1 VISPPGVALLIDE
14 SSVVTPARDFKR
26 ARFRARSRLHFLPLL
41 ALAIVVVLARWWWS
55 ADHQPAVPP
64 PLMAEGEHPVVR
76 VVDGD
81 TLLLAGDVRVRLLG
95 VDTPETVKP
104 DHPPEPFGPEASEFT
119 RAFVAAGPMRLTFDR
134 ERVDRYGRQLAF
146 VWRGDEC
153 LNEQLIAA
161 GLSPAMTKY
170 PYSPTMKDRFRA
182 AEREAK
188 RKRLGIWST
197 TPDPS
202 TLPAPTTSPVPS
214 LPTATATGSR

>member
-1 VISPPGVALLIDE
+1 MIDDSPAAA
-14 SSVVTPARDFKR
+14 PAGQFKR
-26 ARFRARSRLHFLPLL
+26 ARFPVRSRLHFLPLV
-41 ALAIVVVLARWWWS
+41 AFCFFVVLARWWWA
-55 ADHQPAVPP
+55 ADHVPPAPP
-64 PLMAEGEHPVVR
+64 PLLAEGEHTVVR

-95 VDTPETVKP
+95 VDTPETVRP

-119 RAFVAAGPMRLTFDR
+119 RAFVAGGPVRLTFDR
-134 ERVDRYGRQLAF
+134 ERQDRYGRQLAF
-146 VWRGDEC
+146 VWRGEVS

-197 TPDPS
+197 TPEPQ
-202 TLPAPTTSPVPS
+202 LPA
-214 LPTATATGSR
+214 ATVTGSR